1 MNIKLNA
8 VLICL
13 TICLLAAGSVV
24 GQDSKKPWKEWSKK
38 DAQKILSDSPWAQLQ
53 IDMDF
58 METSPLTRPRDPS
71 VTNRLKQGEGLTYGI
86 RFFSARPVRQA
97 FVRMI
102 QLQQKNLSP
111 ETVERLNGFA
121 EKTSKDSIVIA
132 VTIEGPDSNLLG
144 KAMGIVWNAS
154 TPTLKPTTY
163 LERNDGQRLFLQEYV
178 PPGKDG
184 FGARFVFPRTLDGK
198 PFLTPDFTIVRFVS
212 DLGSSMNFHMTFK
225 VKDMV
230 VDGQMEY

>member
-121 EKTSKDSIVIA
+121 EKASKDSIVIA